1 MGRFRNGDAA
11 PGCVGVERRI
21 AEKLPGSE
29 FEAVPGEGCD
39 ASLDGG
45 GTDRLR
51 GASEGGV

>member
-21 AEKLPGSE
+21 AEKLSGSE

-45 GTDRLR
+45 GTDQLR